1 MARLK
6 DKGRMAAVIALA
18 MILLVSTMVFAA
30 GPGGGMG
37 GGRGGPGS
45 PGGMQGGG
53 VEMSKSVINVRLT
66 TPVIGSLSRETE
78 FIGKIEP
85 SKTVN
90 IYPET
95 SGKVVQL
102 HAEAGDSVKAGQL
115 LLSLDDTDAQ
125 LSYQMAQTSY
135 ERTAVSVDTTL
146 GSSYESKINSAKS
159 QLDNA
164 QQA

>member
-1 MARLK
+1 M
-6 DKGRMAAVIALA
+6 
-18 MILLVSTMVFAA
+18 
-30 GPGGGMG
+30 
-37 GGRGGPGS
+37 
-45 PGGMQGGG
+45 
-53 VEMSKSVINVRLT
+53 
-66 TPVIGSLSRETE
+66 
-78 FIGKIEP
+78 
-85 SKTVN
+85 
-90 IYPET
+90 
-95 SGKVVQL
+95 VQL

-164 QQA
+164 QQAPISTLSARYSFSASESWLFRSLISSRSALFALASASLALSDETAECQHPRQI